1 MVSLQRTIS
10 VSPSGRYRV
19 VAKTV
24 RAVTHG
30 YDADSVILLCDN
42 KGNFLLN
49 LAPTNQR
56 SINVLWKRDETELIV
71 NNACANSG
79 DYLVYAKQT
88 YQGVWSVLRRS
99 CDSPASHRRFPEDIL
114 NPGMKHYWDFRYKI
128 YGVGFQG
135 EAVVVVMWLRA
146 IHKIKGGKEKFK
158 TTSAG
163 QHYRLRSGEIGQF
176 PSPRQLRRLDSELRL
191 G

>member
-1 MVSLQRTIS
+1 MC
-10 VSPSGRYRV
+10 
-19 VAKTV
+19 KTV
-24 RAVTHG
+24 SHG
-30 YDADSVILLCDN
+30 YDADALILLCDN
-42 KGNFLLN
+42 KGNSLLN

-88 YQGVWSVLRRS
+88 QQGV
-99 CDSPASHRRFPEDIL
+99 L
-114 NPGMKHYWDFRYKI
+114 NPGMKHYWNFRYKI

-163 QHYRLRSGEIGQF
+163 RHYRLRSSEIGQF
-176 PSPRQLRRLDSELRL
+176 PFPSQLHRLEPELRFTTL
-191 G
+191 PVG